1 MSLCAW
7 YAGLWIMGFL
17 PVFALITVVNSVHS
31 YKVVSQPLIYASE
44 NVDDIRATSKTV
56 LPGDENHQAQVPSA
70 INHNEFICGVC
81 NCSKENPAS
90 QHHLIANCEN
100 KNLHAIPAGL
110 PVELWSLRLSY
121 NKINSLPTSD
131 ILYYPKME
139 HAVMSSCKISRV
151 TSNNTVHNLTSPLLF
166 LDLSANNIKSITD
179 GSFRLLPKLKTL
191 LLNKNKLD
199 RITNYTLEG
208 LTELTRLDVSTN
220 SIKCIEYGAFQHT
233 THLTFLNLSHNKVF
247 GYTWKFLP
255 SDLFEPLRELKVIDL
270 QYIARGELNYPNKA
284 LGMLT
289 NLEQLYI
296 DGLGN
301 DVEFGPQ
308 LQTLRNLTHLHI
320 GGGTHCSLKNISS
333 TFFQNIPYIKYLYIY
348 SCKVMHVDFTAF
360 SKINLT
366 LLSLKVLDNYDLY
379 TAFDDLQ
386 GLQYSSLKS
395 LHFIHLYHSTYPC
408 RYLNAAQAKYIRN
421 IALDEL
427 DLSSNR
433 LALLGDDFLQ
443 KLPRTLKRLVL
454 RENQLSLK
462 SFILNRID
470 YLKDLITLDLSEQN
484 ADVPWNVPQQ
494 LEKCPVSRLHSTSS
508 SEGRFQ
514 NFEIVKQNF
523 NASSPSEPV
532 GVRKK
537 CSKLFTPARLSLTTA
552 YDVNAPPLKI
562 PPSLQVLKA
571 SQYSSFG
578 TILFIN
584 HLDPNNSLTDID
596 FSESFL
602 TTWGHGFLPATFQII
617 KLSKNFCKHINPQFF
632 PKNNSVKFLDLSD
645 NSLGSDFAVDINGT
659 IFSTL
664 TNAIELDISRNL
676 IYKLSRQFFRGL
688 KHLVSL
694 RLSENK
700 LQTLNSSFAHMKHLR
715 LLDLSKNSIVWIDK
729 RVRDELDEIGEKL
742 SIDLT
747 SNPLSCTCSSLE
759 QIVWMMKTKIT
770 LLNEDY
776 LYCTFD
782 DGIDRPIG
790 NLQKRVQS
798 LQRMCASKALVIVV
812 CVALICLLG
821 TVAGFVVI
829 YRNRW
834 KLRYIRN
841 IAVAKL
847 VGFEPN
853 GANDEGFRFDAYILY
868 TENTRNF
875 VINDCLRELEEKR
888 GHKLCVADR
897 NFLPGTLIISDI
909 VSAVQNS
916 SKTVP
921 VSEPGLYADDEYSE
935 YSVKMAIME
944 EVFKARQVLHVIVLE
959 PTPAD
964 DMPVDLLVAM
974 KRNSY
979 TEFPPADE
987 RNEELLE
994 HFWDQVSLAI
1004 GHTANNRQ

>member
-1 MSLCAW
+1 MYNVFMLLLLMINHCRSHDGVHRYKHLKDT
-7 YAGLWIMGFL
+7 FL
-17 PVFALITVVNSVHS
+17 EDGGRT
-31 YKVVSQPLIYASE
+31 E
-44 NVDDIRATSKTV
+44 NVTTLGDYDSSEHKTHSDFV
-56 LPGDENHQAQVPSA
+56 VRDEY
-70 INHNEFICGVC
+70 ICGVC
-81 NCSKENPAS
+81 SCWEEKSTSNTHIS
-90 QHHLIANCEN
+90 ANCEH
-100 KNLHAIPAGL
+100 KWLKAFPKGL
-110 PVELWSLRLSY
+110 PVGLWSLHLSN
-121 NKINSLPTSD
+121 NKILPLSTSRFQSFPN
-131 ILYYPKME
+131 LTY
-139 HAVMSSCKISRV
+139 VFMSSGTLSNV
-151 TSNNTVHNLTSPLLF
+151 TYDDTVSNMTSQMLH
-166 LDLSANNIKSITD
+166 LDLSANWLKLIED
-179 GSFRLLPKLKTL
+179 GCFRLMTKLKTL
-191 LLNKNKLD
+191 LLNKNKLG
-199 RITNYTLEG
+199 RITNYTLQG
-208 LTELTRLDVSTN
+208 LSELRRLDVSKN
-220 SIKCIEYGAFQHT
+220 WLQHIESGAFRHT
-233 THLTFLNLSHNKVF
+233 TRLTFLSLNLNGHLDNSWN
-247 GYTWKFLP
+247 FLP
-255 SDLFEPLRELKVIDL
+255 PALVAPLQELKVL
-270 QYIARGELNYPNKA
+270 GLMRVARDEITYPNKA
-284 LGMLT
+284 LATLT
-289 NLEQLYI
+289 NLEELYI
-296 DGLGN
+296 DGLRN
-301 DVEFGPQ
+301 SVKFGPE
-308 LQTLRNLTHLHI
+308 LQKLRNLTRIHI
-320 GGGTHCSLKNISS
+320 GGGVHCSLKNISS
-333 TFFQNIPYIKYLYIY
+333 TFFQNIPNIKHLYITHCRLMNISLTVY
-348 SCKVMHVDFTAF
+348 SKL
-360 SKINLT
+360 NLT
-366 LLSLKVLDNYDLY
+366 LLSLDNLVNYDLY
-379 TAFDDLQ
+379 TAFDDLRA
-386 GLQYSSLKS
+386 LQYSGLRT
-395 LHFIHLYHSTYPC
+395 LHLTHLYHSTYPC

-421 IALDEL
+421 IALEEL

-443 KLPRTLKRLVL
+443 LLPRTLKKLVL
-454 RENQLSLK
+454 RENQLSLI
-462 SFILNRID
+462 SLILNRTD
-470 YLKDLITLDLSEQN
+470 YLENLITLDLSTQN
-484 ADVPWNVPQQ
+484 TNAPWKGPEQ
-494 LEKCPVSRLHSTSS
+494 LEKCLVSRLDSSTS

-523 NASSPSEPV
+523 NASSPSETA
-532 GVRKK
+532 GVDVKK
-537 CSKLFTPARLSLTTA
+537 CFKLFTQASLSLTTA
-552 YDVNAPPLKI
+552 YDVNEPPFKI
-562 PPSLQVLKA
+562 PPSLQVLNA

-584 HLDPNNSLTDID
+584 RLDPNNSLTDID

-602 TTWGHGFLPATFQII
+602 TTWGQGLLPTTFQRIN
-617 KLSKNFCKHINPQFF
+617 LSNNFCKHINPHFF
-632 PKNNSVKFLDLSD
+632 PENNSVKFLDLSD

-729 RVRDELDEIGEKL
+729 RVRDELDEIGETL

-776 LYCTFD
+776 LHCTFD
-782 DGIDRPIG
+782 DGVDRPIG

-798 LQRMCASKALVIVV
+798 VQRMCASKALVIVV

-847 VGFEPN
+847 VGFEPKR
-853 GANDEGFRFDAYILY
+853 ANEEGFRFDAYILY
-868 TENTRNF
+868 TETTRNF
-875 VINDCLRELEEKR
+875 VLNDCLRELEEKR
-888 GHKLCVADR
+888 GHKLCIADR

-921 VSEPGLYADDEYSE
+921 VSEPGFYADDEYSE

-944 EVFKARQVLHVIVLE
+944 EVFKTRQVLHVIVLE

-994 HFWDQVSLAI
+994 HFWDQLSLAI

>member
-1 MSLCAW
+1 MSMCSWKARF
-7 YAGLWIMGFL
+7 WILGIL
-17 PVFALITVVNSVHS
+17 PVFALMTDVNSVHS
-31 YKVVSQPLIYASE
+31 YKVKAGSQPLIHARE
-44 NVDDIRATSKTV
+44 NVDHIKAASKTV
-56 LPGDENHQAQVPSA
+56 LPGDEINQAQVSSA

-90 QHHLIANCEN
+90 QDHLIANCEN
-100 KNLHAIPAGL
+100 KSLHAIPAEL
-110 PVELWSLRLSY
+110 PVDLWSLRLSY
-121 NKINSLPTSD
+121 NKINSLSTSD
-131 ILYYPKME
+131 ILYYQKME
-139 HAVMSSCKISRV
+139 HVVMSYCEINKV
-151 TSNNTVHNLTSPLLF
+151 TSNTPVHNVTSSLL
-166 LDLSANNIKSITD
+166 LVDLSVNNIQSIKD
-179 GSFRLLPKLKTL
+179 GCFKLLPKLRTL

-199 RITNYTLEG
+199 RITNNTLQG

-220 SIKCIEYGAFQHT
+220 NIKYIEYGAFQHT
-233 THLTFLNLSHNKVF
+233 THLTFLNLSHNIVY
-247 GYTWKFLP
+247 GYTWKVLP
-255 SDLFEPLRELKVIDL
+255 PDLFEPLRELKVIDL

-308 LQTLRNLTHLHI
+308 LQTL
-320 GGGTHCSLKNISS
+320 
-333 TFFQNIPYIKYLYIY
+333 PY
-348 SCKVMHVDFTAF
+348 
-360 SKINLT
+360 SKLNLT
-366 LLSLKVLDNYDLY
+366 LLSLMFLDNYDLY

-395 LHFIHLYHSTYPC
+395 LNFIHLYQYTYPC

-427 DLSSNR
+427 DLSFNR
-433 LALLGDDFLQ
+433 LALLGEDFLQ
-443 KLPRTLKRLVL
+443 LLPTSLKKLVL
-454 RENQLSLK
+454 RQNQLTLK
-462 SFILNRID
+462 GFNLNNIVN
-470 YLKDLITLDLSEQN
+470 LHNLINLDLSEQN
-484 ADVPWNVPQQ
+484 TLAV
-494 LEKCPVSRLHSTSS
+494 LHSTSY
-508 SEGRFQ
+508 SEERTQ
-514 NFEIVKQNF
+514 SFEIEKPKF
-523 NASSPSEPV
+523 NASSST
-532 GVRKK
+532 
-537 CSKLFTPARLSLTTA
+537 SPAVSDVEICAKPLMPTSFSLTST
-552 YDVNAPPLKI
+552 YDVNVPLLKI
-562 PPSLQVLKA
+562 PSSLQVLNA

-578 TILFIN
+578 TVILIR
-584 HLDPNNSLTDID
+584 HLKNSLREID
-596 FSESFL
+596 LSDSLL
-602 TTWGHGFLPATFQII
+602 TTWGHGFLPATIQIV
-617 KLSKNFCKHINPQFF
+617 KLSKNFCKHIKPQFF
-632 PKNNSVKFLDLSD
+632 PKNNSVRFLDLSD
-645 NSLGSDFAVDINGT
+645 NSLGSDFAADVNGT
-659 IFSTL
+659 LFSTL
-664 TNAIELDISRNL
+664 TNAVELDISRNL

-729 RVRDELDEIGEKL
+729 RVRDELDGIGEKL

-782 DGIDRPIG
+782 DGVDRPIG

-853 GANDEGFRFDAYILY
+853 GANEEGFRFDAYILY
-868 TENTRNF
+868 TETTRNF
-875 VINDCLRELEEKR
+875 VVNDCLRELEQKR
-888 GHKLCVADR
+888 GHKLCIADR

-921 VSEPGLYADDEYSE
+921 VSEPGFYADDEYSE

-944 EVFKARQVLHVIVLE
+944 EVFKTRQVLHVLVLE
-959 PTPAD
+959 PTPAE

-987 RNEELLE
+987 RNEEILE
-994 HFWDQVSLAI
+994 HFWDQLSLAI
-1004 GHTANNRQ
+1004 GHTANN